1 MRNVSIKR
9 YAIIACLAAISYLL
23 MFISFAVIPIVPYL
37 KVVFADIPILLGFF
51 VLGACGCVQ
60 VVLLI

>member
-23 MFISFAVIPIVPYL
+23 MFISFAVIPIVPYM
-37 KVVFADIPILLGFF
+37 KVDFADILHNCMGHFYHYFIY
-51 VLGACGCVQ
+51 
-60 VVLLI
+60 